1 MCNVYTVD
9 SYCYSA
15 TLPMVPN
22 LQTTELQRMGGGGM
36 RFDAFTIV
44 TDFSIFLG
52 QLGRRATKLAFVRFA
67 SWR

>member
-1 MCNVYTVD
+1 
-9 SYCYSA
+9 
-15 TLPMVPN
+15 MVPN